1 MLADTNSNNSCKDDD
16 MNQEDIDKI
25 KSLMG
30 NKEFTQDL
38 GIIILKKLAVSF
50 IIGLVVG
57 VLIGVMI

>member
-1 MLADTNSNNSCKDDD
+1 
-16 MNQEDIDKI
+16 MNQEDINKI

-30 NKEFTQDL
+30 NREFTQGL